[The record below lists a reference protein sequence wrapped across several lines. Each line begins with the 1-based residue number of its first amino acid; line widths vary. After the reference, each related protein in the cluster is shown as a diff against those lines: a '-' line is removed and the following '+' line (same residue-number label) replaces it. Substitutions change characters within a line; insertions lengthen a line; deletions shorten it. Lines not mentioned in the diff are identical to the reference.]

1 MKNYEERIESIFRK
15 YDEKIEAK
23 RRKSALVRRTA
34 FSLSGFCATAIV
46 GIFVWKMPHTT
57 DIPNSDLVLPQV
69 SATSVADD
77 AFVTDTSASV
87 TTSDKVDT
95 TTNTASTNAVSTT
108 AKKAETTVKST
119 AITEKTSAT
128 TVALMESTT
137 TASKSSKTSAQ
148 TSVSVKQ
155 STETT
160 IKPSIQTHTE
170 SITPNST
177 ETTIKPPIQTHTESI
192 TTNSTETTVKNTQP
206 TPTETRTINHTE
218 TTTIC
223 QYTTVF
229 NTGEQVTTTTTI
241 IKKPDERII
250 LAIENT
256 DYSRSVS
263 EFKNGDKYKYTGNYV
278 KLTDISDFEYID
290 RFKVY
295 YYFGP
300 IEYEMSSVYKVYTV
314 PNEENK
320 AAVQIDN
327 SDFFL
332 IFEKCI
338 QE

>member
-34 FSLSGFCATAIV
+34 FSLSGFCSAAIV

-57 DIPNSDLVLPQV
+57 DIPNSDLVLPRV

-119 AITEKTSAT
+119 AITENTSAT
-128 TVALMESTT
+128 TVALMKSTT

-160 IKPSIQTHTE
+160 IKPS
-170 SITPNST
+170 
-177 ETTIKPPIQTHTESI
+177 IQTHTESI

-263 EFKNGDKYKYTGNYV
+263 EFKNGEKYKYTGNYV

>member
-1 MKNYEERIESIFRK
+1 MSN
-15 YDEKIEAK
+15 
-23 RRKSALVRRTA
+23 
-34 FSLSGFCATAIV
+34 
-46 GIFVWKMPHTT
+46 
-57 DIPNSDLVLPQV
+57 
-69 SATSVADD
+69 
-77 AFVTDTSASV
+77 
-87 TTSDKVDT
+87 TTSEDT
-95 TTNTASTNAVSTT
+95 
-108 AKKAETTVKST
+108 
-119 AITEKTSAT
+119 
-128 TVALMESTT
+128 
-137 TASKSSKTSAQ
+137 SSKTTVQ
-148 TSVSVKQ
+148 TYVSVQ
-155 STETT
+155 
-160 IKPSIQTHTE
+160 Q
-170 SITPNST
+170 ST

-192 TTNSTETTVKNTQP
+192 TTNSTETTVKYTQP
-206 TPTETRTINHTE
+206 TPTETRTTNHTE
-218 TTTIC
+218 TTTTC

-263 EFKNGDKYKYTGNYV
+263 EFKNGEKYKYTGNYV

-314 PNEENK
+314 PNEDNK

>member
-1 MKNYEERIESIFRK
+1 MKNYDERIESIFRK
-15 YDEKIEAK
+15 YDEKIKVKQRK
-23 RRKSALVRRTA
+23 RALVRRTA
-34 FSLSGFCATAIV
+34 FSVSGFCAAAIV
-46 GIFVWKMPHTT
+46 GIFVWKMPYRTN
-57 DIPNSDLVLPQV
+57 IPDLDLGLPQG
-69 SATSVADD
+69 SATSVTENA
-77 AFVTDTSASV
+77 SAANITGPA
-87 TTSDKVDT
+87 TTSGRVD
-95 TTNTASTNAVSTT
+95 NKKSTASTNAASTT
-108 AKKAETTVKST
+108 SDLVETTVRST
-119 AITEKTSAT
+119 AINAKTSAT
-128 TVALMESTT
+128 TGALMSNTT
-137 TASKSSKTSAQ
+137 SEDTSSKTTVQ
-148 TSVSVKQ
+148 TYVSVQQ

-160 IKPSIQTHTE
+160 IKDPPQTQTE
-170 SITPNST
+170 PTTTYYT
-177 ETTIKPPIQTHTESI
+177 ETISIYQTTTALTTVDQTNT
-192 TTNSTETTVKNTQP
+192 TTNVIKN
-206 TPTETRTINHTE
+206 
-218 TTTIC
+218 
-223 QYTTVF
+223 
-229 NTGEQVTTTTTI
+229 
-241 IKKPDERII
+241 PDERMI

-263 EFKNGDKYKYTGNYV
+263 EFKNGEKYKYTGNYV

>member
-34 FSLSGFCATAIV
+34 FSLSGFCSAAIV

-57 DIPNSDLVLPQV
+57 DIPNSDLVLPRV

-119 AITEKTSAT
+119 AITENTSAT
-128 TVALMESTT
+128 TVALMKSTT

-160 IKPSIQTHTE
+160 IKPS
-170 SITPNST
+170 
-177 ETTIKPPIQTHTESI
+177 IQTHTESI

-241 IKKPDERII
+241 IKNPDERII

-263 EFKNGDKYKYTGNYV
+263 EFKNGEKYKYTGNYV

>member
-34 FSLSGFCATAIV
+34 FSLSGFCSAAIV

-87 TTSDKVDT
+87 TTSEKVDT
-95 TTNTASTNAVSTT
+95 TTNTASTNAVS
-108 AKKAETTVKST
+108 TTVKST

-160 IKPSIQTHTE
+160 IKP
-170 SITPNST
+170 
-177 ETTIKPPIQTHTESI
+177 PIQTHTESI
-192 TTNSTETTVKNTQP
+192 TTNSTETTVKYTQP

-223 QYTTVF
+223 QYTTF
-229 NTGEQVTTTTTI
+229 LNTGEQVTTTTTI

-263 EFKNGDKYKYTGNYV
+263 EFKNGEKYKYTGNYV

>member
-34 FSLSGFCATAIV
+34 FSLSGFCSAAIV

-160 IKPSIQTHTE
+160 IKPSIQTHTG
-170 SITPNST
+170 
-177 ETTIKPPIQTHTESI
+177 SI

-263 EFKNGDKYKYTGNYV
+263 EFKNGEKYKYTGNYV